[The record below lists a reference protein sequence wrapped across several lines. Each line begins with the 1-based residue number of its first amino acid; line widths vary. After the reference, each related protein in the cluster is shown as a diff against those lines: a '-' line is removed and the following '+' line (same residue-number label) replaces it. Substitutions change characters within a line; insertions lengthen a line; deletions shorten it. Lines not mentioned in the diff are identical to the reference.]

1 MGYQTITYYQEI
13 TCFLV
18 RPFKIVS
25 RGIKNQNFRNFKTIK
40 KKHFFDI
47 LGNLKNKTLIINMM
61 KQSFD
66 IRLILEGVNI
76 ETIISFILVA
86 FI

>member
-1 MGYQTITYYQEI
+1 MFFGKT
-13 TCFLV
+13 F
-18 RPFKIVS
+18 
-25 RGIKNQNFRNFKTIK
+25 QNSVTWHQKSKLSEFRNYK